1 MKKRIKSL
9 KINTLNFLA
18 SNILVGKSKKAARR
32 KLIDTSFYENIY
44 IKDVIYIKVD
54 NLIIYNYLILN
65 LELHKIDNV
74 RCYLCDSTDK
84 DMVEAVFTIRVFR
97 DTSDIFIRTFVR
109 PTQFIKEEILSVII
123 KEMKNGL

>member
-32 KLIDTSFYENIY
+32 KFIDTSFYENIY
-44 IKDVIYIKVD
+44 INNVIYIKVD

-84 DMVEAVFTIRVFR
+84 DMTEVVFTIRVFR
-97 DTSDIFIRTFVR
+97 NTLDIFIRTLVR